1 MRGAFLLK
9 TRTFLSLGTI
19 RLACNL
25 EKSINNG
32 NYINTGSSCVSMSKK
47 NNNQENYVT
56 LKVPKALADE
66 IDRLIKAGTL
76 GYRSRA
82 EMVNDFIRRGI
93 EQLKNLNEK

>member
-1 MRGAFLLK
+1 
-9 TRTFLSLGTI
+9 
-19 RLACNL
+19 
-25 EKSINNG
+25 
-32 NYINTGSSCVSMSKK
+32 MSK

-56 LKVPKALADE
+56 LKIPKGLADE

-93 EQLKNLNEK
+93 EQINQNNSTKNSPSHKSAKE